1 MTEIK
6 DSPELAPSDIRV
18 LVVDNDPPLATA
30 MVESLESVGYDISI
44 AISGPEGLKMIQQ
57 NQYDVVIT
65 DLMMNDVDG
74 MGILENATELLPY
87 AEVIM
92 VTGHAT
98 VPRAVEAMQLGA
110 YNFLEKPITPK
121 RLRAITARAV
131 EAVALR
137 RCNVELQQRL
147 DEKFGFD
154 GIIYSSEK
162 MKSVIDRLKRI
173 APTDAT
179 VLITLSLIHI

>member
-1 MTEIK
+1 MTE
-6 DSPELAPSDIRV
+6 STDIPGLSAGEVRV

-30 MVESLESVGYDISI
+30 MVESLESVGYDISM
-44 AISGPEGLKMIQQ
+44 ATSGPEGLKMIQQ
-57 NQYDVVIT
+57 NQYDIVIT

-74 MGILENATELLPY
+74 MGILENTVQLLPN

-131 EAVALR
+131 ESVALR
-137 RCNVELQQRL
+137 RCNEELQQRL
-147 DEKFGFD
+147 DVTANELGVD
-154 GIIYSSEK
+154 ILMEAGDS
-162 MKSVIDRLKRI
+162 
-173 APTDAT
+173 
-179 VLITLSLIHI
+179 

>member
-74 MGILENATELLPY
+74 MGILENATELLPCLLY
-87 AEVIM
+87 
-92 VTGHAT
+92 TSPS
-98 VPRAVEAMQLGA
+98 PR
-110 YNFLEKPITPK
+110 
-121 RLRAITARAV
+121 
-131 EAVALR
+131 
-137 RCNVELQQRL
+137 
-147 DEKFGFD
+147 
-154 GIIYSSEK
+154 
-162 MKSVIDRLKRI
+162 DRG
-173 APTDAT
+173 
-179 VLITLSLIHI
+179 